1 VPVGKLPEKDMKKI
15 NLFASLNSLK
25 RGVGSGSFIQ
35 RYGSGDPDPDPHQN
49 VTDPQHCFDNSVM
62 QIFHQDGVPSSLK
75 SSSMKVSR
83 SFL

>member
-1 VPVGKLPEKDMKKI
+1 MKKI

-25 RGVGSGSFIQ
+25 KGVGSGAGSRSTSQ
-35 RYGSGDPDPDPHQN
+35 RYGSGYPEPHQN

-62 QIFHQDGVPSSLK
+62 QIFHQDGLPSSLK